1 MRNTFYSQGNPYSIV
16 RTTGTTYTASVGEL
30 IVADETEV
38 TLPSGVD
45 AGSVIAV
52 RAASPSVSPD
62 VVGANGSVDG
72 FSAGT
77 THQEP
82 KVGEY
87 IYDGSN
93 WYLRNEI
100 EVRDNAIPDSGNL
113 HAQYDAIEESAS
125 DGDNL
130 TSITDHQSGFGSLS
144 GSATYDSDG
153 LNGKPAFIFDPANSD
168 EFTSSSVDAPLSSP
182 QTVYIVNR
190 LDNASGSYNAVGFSR
205 GVNDGSGAEL
215 GYRTR
220 FDGSDKDS
228 LKDAN
233 ANGYAATYATDI
245 GTPHIHCFVF
255 DSNGD
260 GVIERDDHSAQTFSG
275 LSTGSYTDFGI
286 GNDAQTDQ
294 QYWEGAIPAVYVYGA
309 SHGTTTRADVFS
321 YLEGKYGF

>member
-100 EVRDNAIPDSGNL
+100 EVRDNAIPDSVVIQQHNL
-113 HAQYDAIEESAS
+113 DANI
-125 DGDNL
+125 
-130 TSITDHQSGFGSLS
+130 
-144 GSATYDSDG
+144 
-153 LNGKPAFIFDPANSD
+153 
-168 EFTSSSVDAPLSSP
+168 
-182 QTVYIVNR
+182 
-190 LDNASGSYNAVGFSR
+190 
-205 GVNDGSGAEL
+205 GSGDTAGLETSDYPVLAEATENGNVIEGIVL
-215 GYRTR
+215 YWDIYQGQQDKSGDPDYQLESNGTTDENGETY
-220 FDGSDKDS
+220 FNEWSDVLDGTD
-228 LKDAN
+228 
-233 ANGYAATYATDI
+233 YVTHIYATD
-245 GTPHIHCFVF
+245 
-255 DSNGD
+255 D
-260 GVIERDDHSAQTFSG
+260 GSIVAEDEIAWASAGGGGPVID
-275 LSTGSYTDFGI
+275 
-286 GNDAQTDQ
+286 
-294 QYWEGAIPAVYVYGA
+294 
-309 SHGTTTRADVFS
+309 
-321 YLEGKYGF
+321 